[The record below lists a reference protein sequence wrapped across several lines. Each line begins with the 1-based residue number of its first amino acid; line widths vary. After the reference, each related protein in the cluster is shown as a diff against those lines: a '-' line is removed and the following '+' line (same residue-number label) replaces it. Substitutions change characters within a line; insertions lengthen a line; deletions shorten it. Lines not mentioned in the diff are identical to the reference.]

1 VSAPTTHHFRELRW
15 NQPLPWALAAMG
27 VALAAML
34 AIDKWKLMLAGAGGL
49 VVAGVVVQQPILG
62 VYLLAA
68 TVPLDAAGRI
78 ADLLESL
85 NLSLAKLAALLT
97 LGAWSLHLAT
107 RRLSF
112 VWAPELTL
120 LCVYLGFG
128 VLSLA
133 DTREFD
139 LGRQAVVRFASA
151 ILFYLVVVN
160 LVRTRE
166 QLRRAVGVLVVVSV
180 LTFGFAVAQR
190 YMPSFVFANRTG
202 WEDAG
207 AQTFGVEEH
216 RLDAGRFGTV
226 ARSSGVAYHAIVN
239 AVNTAIVL
247 PVLLASLLFLRRW
260 WQRSIVLGGALITL
274 AGNLVTYSRTGLLL
288 LMLSFALVA
297 VRGIVRVTPL
307 HLAGGAI
314 LAAVAFFAL
323 PESLT
328 ARVFSLESYT
338 VSGSESLRH
347 RLDLYSAGFRAFL
360 DHPLNGMGMET
371 TYRIFDYYDY
381 PDKETIITVH
391 NGYLQVALE
400 LGIPGLVTLL
410 LFLTR
415 TGRSFAGAASRFR
428 ARGEPGMAVLCEA
441 LLIGFAMW
449 LIAGFTIDFMRI
461 GFKNVWFLMALAPVL
476 LRFSREPLEAAPGP
490 ARALATT

>member
-15 NQPLPWALAAMG
+15 NQPLPWALLAIG
-27 VALAAML
+27 IGLAALL
-34 AIDKWKLMLAGAGGL
+34 AIDKWKLALAGAGGL
-49 VVAGVVVQQPILG
+49 IVAGAVVQQPILG

-78 ADLLESL
+78 ADLLAHI

-97 LGAWSLHLAT
+97 LGAWLLQLGT
-107 RRLSF
+107 RRLRF

-128 VLSLA
+128 VLSLL
-133 DTREFD
+133 DTREFE
-139 LGRQAVVRFASA
+139 LGYQAAIRFATS
-151 ILFYLVVVN
+151 IVFYLVVVN
-160 LVRTRE
+160 LVRSRE

-207 AQTFGVEEH
+207 AQTFGVEKQ

-226 ARSSGVAYHAIVN
+226 ARSSGVTYHAILN
-239 AVNTAIVL
+239 AVNTAVIL
-247 PVLLASLLFLRRW
+247 PPLLASLLFLRRR
-260 WQRSIVLGGALITL
+260 WQRSLVLAGAAITL

-288 LMLSFALVA
+288 LMLAFAIVA
-297 VRGIVRVTPL
+297 IRGIVRVTPL
-307 HLAGGAI
+307 HLAA
-314 LAAVAFFAL
+314 AAVAAVVVFLAL

-328 ARVFSLESYT
+328 ARVFSFESYT

-347 RLDLYSAGFRAFL
+347 RLDLYQAGFRAFL
-360 DHPLNGMGMET
+360 DHPINGMGMET

-428 ARGEPGMAVLCEA
+428 ARGEQGMAVLCDA
-441 LLIGFAMW
+441 LLIGFVMW
-449 LIAGFTIDFMRI
+449 LVAGFTIDFMRI

-476 LRFSREPLEAAPGP
+476 LRLSRDSEESAP
-490 ARALATT
+490 ARAPVLAT